1 MTLNCKHIT
10 FLLVVCLLWGCGK
23 EKKIASEPSSKRKD
37 LEKSIKA
44 FNTAFAE
51 GNLAI
56 LDSMTTTNY
65 LHTNSSS
72 KVIGKTDW
80 FNYLEKRSA
89 RLESGEITVLGYEL
103 DQTKIEYH
111 GPSAIV
117 TGRVTVVVQDNLGT
131 KENQY
136 RVTNIWVFENG
147 SWKRAGFH
155 DGKIQ

>member
-1 MTLNCKHIT
+1 MKPFAAILVFIAFGFFSCQNDEEPNKKA
-10 FLLVVCLLWGCGK
+10 LLLAI
-23 EKKIASEPSSKRKD
+23 EK
-37 LEKSIKA
+37 
-44 FNTAFAE
+44 FNTAFAQGDLE
-51 GNLAI
+51 T

-80 FNYLEKRSA
+80 FNYLKKRNT
-89 RLESGEITVLGYEL
+89 RLESGEITVLRYEL

-111 GPSAIV
+111 GPAAIV
-117 TGRVTVVVQDNLGT
+117 TGRVTVVVEDSKGT

-136 RVTNIWVFENG
+136 RITNLWVYEAG
-147 SWKRAGFH
+147 QWKRAGFH

>member
-1 MTLNCKHIT
+1 MKPFFIILVFIALGFFSCQNDEEPNKKA
-10 FLLVVCLLWGCGK
+10 LLLAI
-23 EKKIASEPSSKRKD
+23 EK
-37 LEKSIKA
+37 
-44 FNTAFAE
+44 FNTAFAQ
-51 GNLAI
+51 GDLST
-56 LDSMTTTNY
+56 LDSMTTANY

-80 FNYLEKRSA
+80 FNYLNKRSA
-89 RLESGEITVLGYEL
+89 SLESGEINVLRYEL

-131 KENQY
+131 NENQY
-136 RVTNIWVFENG
+136 RITNLWVYEDG
-147 SWKRAGFH
+147 IWKRAGFH